1 MSNNILSNLTQYGSI
16 DWSIKFDVSNDTKIS
31 LTKYINDVLNYYSAN
46 NIEIDNELIDVYSS
60 ILLQLRKDIHT
71 YDFDTQKTSFFT
83 FNYMTKLTLLRS
95 NLDYTIDIKFRP
107 KHCKV
112 YPSNFKLR
120 EHLCDSTIMFNDFI
134 LTLKRFGF
142 NIVECS
148 NKSIFETQEDIE
160 QNLYNSID
168 NMLN

>member
-1 MSNNILSNLTQYGSI
+1 MINNVLSNLTQHGSI

-31 LTKYINDVLNYYSAN
+31 LTKYINDVLSYYSVN

-83 FNYMTKLTLLRS
+83 FNYIAKHIVVRS

-112 YPSNFKLR
+112 YPNDFKLR

-142 NIVECS
+142 NIVESS
-148 NKSIFETQEDIE
+148 NKSIFETQEDIQ
-160 QNLYNSID
+160 QNLYYSID